1 MMSSFSCPPHN
12 TDPRSINNGGE
23 GEAREAVPPLHLF
36 YKYRYPYISDVAKM
50 PDTYWYGFFSLGLI
64 HAYQ

>member
-1 MMSSFSCPPHN
+1 MSSFSCPPHN

-50 PDTYWYGFFSLGLI
+50 PDTY
-64 HAYQ
+64 